1 MAETQNEYGLPT
13 DKAESRR
20 TAKLLPR
27 FYRTESNKKFVQAT
41 LDQLTQ
47 SGTVKKLNG
56 YIGRQNAKA
65 VTGNDVFIEMTDYTE
80 MCVKDTNINVFMDR
94 FI

>member
-1 MAETQNEYGLPT
+1 MSEEQNEYGLPT
-13 DKAESRR
+13 DKGEKRR

-27 FYRTESNKKFVQAT
+27 YYRTESNKKFIQAT

-65 VTGNDVFIEMTDYTE
+65 VTGNDVFDEWWRR
-80 MCVKDTNINVFMDR
+80 NIVSAR
-94 FI
+94 A

>member
-13 DKAESRR
+13 DKAEPRR

-47 SGTVKKLNG
+47 LKSSTAILEDKMPKQLLAMMFLLK
-56 YIGRQNAKA
+56 Q
-65 VTGNDVFIEMTDYTE
+65 
-80 MCVKDTNINVFMDR
+80 
-94 FI
+94 